1 MACIEIEG
9 KHGVCGETVIVFF
22 GCFFV
27 FSMELHSREVA
38 LRLKE
43 SPSPRVSYLV
53 SDVPR

>member
-9 KHGVCGETVIVFF
+9 KHGVCGETVIVFLV
-22 GCFFV
+22 V
-27 FSMELHSREVA
+27 FLELHSREVA

>member
-53 SDVPR
+53 SDGPR